1 MILLLSYDVQRRGGI
16 ERLSL
21 QVKTALESR
30 GRNVLLLCPRPVGG
44 GAAGRWLG
52 RGRFL
57 LALAYWL
64 PQASTVLSMHA
75 LLLPPLR
82 WLAPLR
88 ALGRLRRRAS
98 SRTFCWLHGIEV
110 WGAALTSVRGDLKRC
125 DGLIASSRF
134 TRDRVLERPGP
145 WPPARVVHPCA
156 HLEALEQPP
165 EPLPERPRLL
175 TVARVVRHERY
186 KGHRLVLGALEILRE
201 RGQLPAELRWL
212 VVGDGDDRAELE
224 RETLQRGLGPWVQFQ
239 GAIDDRKLA
248 QLLRHCSL
256 LVLPSAYRAGE
267 GGRAE
272 GEGFGIVY
280 LEAALA
286 GRASIGCRLG
296 GQSDVIVDGETGWL
310 IDPEAEALA
319 DCLAAC
325 LNQPQALALAGQ
337 RARRRALAEFG
348 RERFADD
355 LLAALEPGAAR
366 EG

>member
-1 MILLLSYDVQRRGGI
+1 MILLLSYDVRRRGGI

-21 QVKTALESR
+21 QVRTALESR
-30 GRNVLLLCPRPVGG
+30 GRRVRLLCPRPLGG
-44 GAAGRWLG
+44 GPAGRWLG

-57 LALAYWL
+57 LALAFWL

-88 ALGRLRRRAS
+88 ALGGLRRRAS
-98 SRTFCWLHGIEV
+98 TRTVCWLHGIEV
-110 WGAALTSVRGDLKRC
+110 WGAALPPLSADLKRC
-125 DGLIASSRF
+125 DHLIASSRF
-134 TRDRVLERPGP
+134 TRDRVLEQPGP
-145 WPPARVVHPCA
+145 WPPASVVHPCA
-156 HLEALEQPP
+156 DLEALEQPP
-165 EPLPERPRLL
+165 EPLPPQPRLL
-175 TVARVVRHERY
+175 TVARLVRHERY
-186 KGHRLVLGALEILRE
+186 KGHRLVLGALEILRR

-224 RETLQRGLGPWVQFQ
+224 RETLRRGLGPWVEFQ
-239 GAIDDRKLA
+239 GGIEDRELVK
-248 QLLRHCSL
+248 QLRHCSL
-256 LVLPSAYRAGE
+256 LVLPSGYSAAA

-296 GQSDVIVDGETGWL
+296 GQSDLIVDGETGWL
-310 IDPEAEALA
+310 IDPDPEALA
-319 DCLAAC
+319 DCLADC
-325 LNQPQALALAGQ
+325 LNRPQALALAGQ
-337 RARRRALAEFG
+337 RARRRALTAFG

-355 LLAALEPGAAR
+355 LLAALQPGAGGGA
-366 EG
+366 